1 MVSSAASC
9 VRASRRASGRQ
20 RRAVDR
26 HGWIRAGGTAA
37 REPGDGIREGGS
49 RIPACRRARLGRRAS
64 GGLPRR
70 LFAAIVAWKPPV
82 LAGRDE
88 L

>member
-1 MVSSAASC
+1 LFPLQ
-9 VRASRRASGRQ
+9 RRASGI
-20 RRAVDR
+20 ASSV
-26 HGWIRAGGTAA
+26 WPAAA
-37 REPGDGIREGGS
+37 RRGLSWLDSRRCAAVRESVDEIREGGG
-49 RIPACRRARLGRRAS
+49 RIPACRRARLARRAS

-82 LAGRDE
+82 LAARDE